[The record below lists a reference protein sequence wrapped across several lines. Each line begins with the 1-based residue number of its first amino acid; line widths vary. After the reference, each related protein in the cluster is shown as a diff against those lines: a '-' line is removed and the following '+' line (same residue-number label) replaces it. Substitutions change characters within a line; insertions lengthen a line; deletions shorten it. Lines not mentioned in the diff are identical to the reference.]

1 MIKPLDL
8 DKNKKY
14 LLACSF
20 GPDSMA
26 LFHMLK
32 VQGYNFMVAHVNY
45 NVRPEAKY
53 ETDTLNA
60 ICAQNDIEIE
70 IYSCKFS
77 IFSGN
82 FESKARDIRYNFF
95 KEIYYKN
102 NIDALLVAHQQ
113 DDVIETYFLQQKRGG
128 YFDNFGIVKDE
139 SEAYNQHPQP
149 YFPSEGT
156 ELMPTNEITLDDL
169 VGDFDAFSLGV
180 TDSACPICYG
190 TGFVGGFSLYNGYR
204 HVITADEFS
213 LPAVAELH
221 YDETP
226 WRVTTYSARV
236 KTIIPKN
243 IVGIDVFRCLNGTKL
258 ANYKVYLDGK
268 EVSYNAIIKAADGK
282 EHEITLLGNQSDSFT
297 HFEIQFNMS
306 VESTYFEVPK
316 LSKGTDLNKLD
327 DMQDF
332 QILMSPLIPRV
343 DRLDIVTESM
353 WGKALM
359 IQSTSLLNTKERQML
374 GWECDARVIQP
385 EELYNLLPRR
395 QRVATIGKHVNPV
408 LGNYGRRP

>member
-128 YFDNFGIVKDE
+128 YFDNFGIVREVKVFDMITIRPLLDYSKQE
-139 SEAYNQHPQP
+139 LLQYCLDNHVPYAIDSSNSSDDFSRNVIRHNIVSKMSQSEREN
-149 YFPSEGT
+149 T
-156 ELMPTNEITLDDL
+156 INEIN
-169 VGDFDAFSLGV
+169 SLNQNIAAINKKL
-180 TDSACPICYG
+180 T
-190 TGFVGGFSLYNGYR
+190 SLN
-204 HVITADEFS
+204 
-213 LPAVAELH
+213 
-221 YDETP
+221 
-226 WRVTTYSARV
+226 
-236 KTIIPKN
+236 
-243 IVGIDVFRCLNGTKL
+243 LN
-258 ANYKVYLDGK
+258 D
-268 EVSYNAIIKAADGK
+268 KA
-282 EHEITLLGNQSDSFT
+282 TLLKLNDEEFQRALVFLARQIKQDASIS
-297 HFEIQFNMS
+297 S
-306 VESTYFEVPK
+306 K
-316 LSKGTDLNKLD
+316 LSEEIKK
-327 DMQDF
+327 
-332 QILMSPLIPRV
+332 ILIS
-343 DRLDIVTESM
+343 
-353 WGKALM
+353 
-359 IQSTSLLNTKERQML
+359 
-374 GWECDARVIQP
+374 
-385 EELYNLLPRR
+385 
-395 QRVATIGKHVNPV
+395 
-408 LGNYGRRP
+408 

>member
-128 YFDNFGIVKDE
+128 YFDNFGIVREVKVFDMITIRPLLDYSKQELLQYCLDNHVPYAIDSSNSSDDFSRNVIRHNIVSKMSQSERENTINEINSLNQNIAAINKKLASLNLNDKATLLKLNDEEFQRALVFLARQIKQDASISSKLSEEIKKILISEKPNVYFKVSNNLIFNKEYDWVSFIKDE
-139 SEAYNQHPQP
+139 KTSDYSYVLQSPGKLETQ
-149 YFPSEGT
+149 YFY
-156 ELMPTNEITLDDL
+156 LDFTNGHGDKKITLDDYPL
-169 VGDFDAFSLGV
+169 TIRNAKEDDEIRINNYVCRARRLFIDWKMPLSV
-180 TDSACPICYG
+180 RKKWPVIVNKSG
-190 TGFVGGFSLYNGYR
+190 T
-204 HVITADEFS
+204 VI
-213 LPAVAELH
+213 
-221 YDETP
+221 Y
-226 WRVTTYSARV
+226 
-236 KTIIPKN
+236 
-243 IVGIDVFRCLNGTKL
+243 
-258 ANYKVYLDGK
+258 
-268 EVSYNAIIKAADGK
+268 
-282 EHEITLLGNQSDSFT
+282 
-297 HFEIQFNMS
+297 
-306 VESTYFEVPK
+306 
-316 LSKGTDLNKLD
+316 
-327 DMQDF
+327 
-332 QILMSPLIPRV
+332 IPRY
-343 DRLDIVTESM
+343 R
-353 WGKALM
+353 KNFK
-359 IQSTSLLNTKERQML
+359 LN
-374 GWECDARVIQP
+374 D
-385 EELYNLLPRR
+385 ELNFY
-395 QRVATIGKHVNPV
+395 VKM
-408 LGNYGRRP
+408 

>member
-1 MIKPLDL
+1 MAVIYQTNNRVLPANQRASDVAS
-8 DKNKKY
+8 
-14 LLACSF
+14 LAVERLAPIQAQKIQAAF
-20 GPDSMA
+20 R
-26 LFHMLK
+26 
-32 VQGYNFMVAHVNY
+32 VQGIEACLYNHLTSG
-45 NVRPEAKY
+45 KICSCQGHGKK
-53 ETDTLNA
+53 LNSRL
-60 ICAQNDIEIE
+60 NKE
-70 IYSCKFS
+70 
-77 IFSGN
+77 G
-82 FESKARDIRYNFF
+82 KASTGFINELIVGSQFG
-95 KEIYYKN
+95 IN
-102 NIDALLVAHQQ
+102 
-113 DDVIETYFLQQKRGG
+113 T
-128 YFDNFGIVKDE
+128 DNFGLVKDE

-149 YFPSEGT
+149 NFPTPGT
-156 ELMPTNEITLDDL
+156 ELMPTNDITLDDL

-180 TDSACPICYG
+180 TDAACPICYG

-204 HVITADEFS
+204 HIITADEFS

-226 WRVTTYSARV
+226 LRVTTYSARV

-268 EVSYNAIIKAADGK
+268 EVSYNVIIKAADGK
-282 EHEITLLGNQSDSFT
+282 EHEITLLGSQSDSFT

-306 VESTYFEVPK
+306 TESTYFEVPK

-343 DRLDIVTESM
+343 DRMDVVTESM

-359 IQSTSLLNTKERQML
+359 IQTTSLLNTKERQML

-395 QRVATIGKHVNPV
+395 QRVATIGKHINPV
-408 LGNYGRRP
+408 LGNYGRRL